1 LGNLLKLPNALFI
14 YFLKEEEP
22 CFFLPEKKKSP
33 VGHHNVK
40 LLFGCP
46 GLQVALRGVGTAER
60 HEASQSGACVAC
72 ADYCAAPF
80 THPLSG
86 GG

>member
-40 LLFGCP
+40 LLFGWP
-46 GLQVALRGVGTAER
+46 GYWLRLQVAKST
-60 HEASQSGACVAC
+60 SQS
-72 ADYCAAPF
+72 
-80 THPLSG
+80 LE
-86 GG
+86 